1 MKEFVS
7 IDDYFKD
14 RPWLM
19 VEPVLAVTLLVTLL
33 VTLISSKGSN
43 DIKLLYYY

>member
-14 RPWLM
+14 EPWLM
-19 VEPVLAVTLLVTLL
+19 VEPVLAVTLL